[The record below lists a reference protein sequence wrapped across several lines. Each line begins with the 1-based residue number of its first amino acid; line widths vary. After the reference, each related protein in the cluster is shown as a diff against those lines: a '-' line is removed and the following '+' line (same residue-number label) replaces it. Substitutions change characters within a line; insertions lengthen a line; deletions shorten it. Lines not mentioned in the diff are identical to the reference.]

1 MQMSDYQTIIG
12 LEVHVQLA
20 TASKLFCGC
29 PTTFGAEPNTQV
41 CPVCLG
47 MPGALP
53 VINAEAVRLA
63 RITGVALECETPSA
77 EHDNVTKWDRKQY
90 FYPDLPKGYQTSQLD
105 LPITETGGLDIT
117 VDEEPTRRIRITRA
131 HLEEDAGKSS
141 HDESGGGGD
150 SVIDLNRSG
159 TPLLEI
165 VSEPDLR
172 SSAEAK
178 AYLTELKLL
187 LTFLGVSDCNMQEG
201 SLRVDANVNLH
212 VDDPAAPG
220 EKAATPIVEIKNLN
234 SFRSVERAID
244 YEVGRQWREW
254 QETGKRIGQAPKQTR
269 GWDDSAE
276 MTRPQREKEESS
288 DYRYFPCPDLAP
300 VITTAAE
307 VVAVREA
314 MPELPA
320 ALRLRL
326 QADHCLSAYDAAVLV
341 NQGREVVDYFLA
353 VAKTGGDNKQA
364 ANWVTQHVLRV
375 MNADSK
381 SLEEVGLPADRLGG
395 MIAKVAGGDLPSSRA
410 REVFELMI
418 DEGVDADAAMAKL
431 GIAAVDES
439 ELVTICQ
446 ELLAAN
452 PKVVADVQGGK
463 QQAVGSLIGQAK
475 KRNPNADPGRVRAIC
490 LELIAAM

>member
-1 MQMSDYQTIIG
+1 MSDYQTIVG

-20 TASKLFCGC
+20 TKSKLFCGC
-29 PTTFGAEPNTQV
+29 PNRFGADPNTQV

-47 MPGALP
+47 LPGSLP
-53 VINAEAVRLA
+53 VLNAEAARLSVV
-63 RITGVALECETPSA
+63 TGIALDCTIPEF
-77 EHDNVTKWDRKQY
+77 TKWDRKQY
-90 FYPDLPKGYQTSQLD
+90 FYPDLPKGYQTSQFD
-105 LPITETGGLDIT
+105 LPITEHGGLEIAVEDQ
-117 VDEEPTRRIRITRA
+117 EPRRIRITRA
-131 HLEEDAGKSS
+131 HLEEDAGKSL

-150 SVIDLNRSG
+150 TVIDLNRAG

-178 AYLTELKLL
+178 AYLNELKLL
-187 LTFLGVSDCNMQEG
+187 LTFLRVSDCNMQEG

-212 VDDPAAPG
+212 VADPDDPD
-220 EKAATPIVEIKNLN
+220 KTAATPIVEIKNLN
-234 SFRSVERAID
+234 SFRAVERAID
-244 YEVGRQWREW
+244 YEALRQWRAW
-254 QETGKRIGQAPKQTR
+254 QESRVRIGQAPKQTR
-269 GWDDSAE
+269 GWDDSAGK
-276 MTRPQREKEESS
+276 TIPQREKEESA

-300 VITTAAE
+300 VLNPALE
-307 VVAVREA
+307 VEKFRSA

-326 QADHCLSAYDAAVLV
+326 QSDQGLSAYDAGVIV

-353 VAKTGGDNKQA
+353 VAEGSGDAKQA

-375 MNADSK
+375 MNAENR
-381 SLEEVGLPADRLGG
+381 SLAAIALPADRLAG
-395 MIAKVAGGDLPSSRA
+395 MIRKVAGGDLPSSRA
-410 REVFELMI
+410 REVFETMI
-418 DEGVDADAAMAKL
+418 AGDHDADAAMAEL

-439 ELVTICQ
+439 ELIEICR

-490 LELIAAM
+490 LDLIAADT